1 MQLDIS
7 PFSLLPRPSVR
18 EWSSI
23 TRRGGGGY
31 KTGGGGQVKFNP
43 YTQKGEG
50 SFSQSEGGGGAEQ
63 TSFAVVLTQV
73 LRGLNH
79 RLLQGENKG

>member
-23 TRRGGGGY
+23 TR
-31 KTGGGGQVKFNP
+31 K
-43 YTQKGEG
+43 
-50 SFSQSEGGGGAEQ
+50 GGGATKREG
-63 TSFAVVLTQV
+63 A
-73 LRGLNH
+73 G
-79 RLLQGENKG
+79 K